1 MVDEQGV
8 EVEGVEAW
16 EQEQGACGVRIGVSS
31 EVLVNLDS
39 SLSVII
45 TFKEDR
51 GQWLVKT
58 LLEDGRPLTLS
69 LETVDE
75 VSFY

>member
-69 LETVDE
+69 LETEDE
-75 VSFY
+75 VSN

>member
-31 EVLVNLDS
+31 EVLVHFDS
-39 SLSVII
+39 SLSII
-45 TFKEDR
+45 INVKEHR

-69 LETVDE
+69 LETEDE
-75 VSFY
+75 VSI

>member
-1 MVDEQGV
+1 MDEQGV
-8 EVEGVEAW
+8 EVEGVQAW

-31 EVLVNLDS
+31 EVLVHFDS
-39 SLSVII
+39 SLSII
-45 TFKEDR
+45 INVKEHR

-69 LETVDE
+69 LETEDE
-75 VSFY
+75 VSI

>member
-8 EVEGVEAW
+8 EVEGVQAW

-31 EVLVNLDS
+31 EVLVHLAS
-39 SLSVII
+39 SLSII
-45 TFKEDR
+45 INVKEHR

-69 LETVDE
+69 LETEDE
-75 VSFY
+75 VSI

>member
-8 EVEGVEAW
+8 EVEGVQAW

-31 EVLVNLDS
+31 EVLVHFDS
-39 SLSVII
+39 SLSII
-45 TFKEDR
+45 INVKEHR

-69 LETVDE
+69 LETEDE
-75 VSFY
+75 VSI

>member
-31 EVLVNLDS
+31 EVLVHLAS
-39 SLSVII
+39 SLSII
-45 TFKEDR
+45 INVKEHR

-69 LETVDE
+69 LETEDE
-75 VSFY
+75 VSI

>member
-1 MVDEQGV
+1 M
-8 EVEGVEAW
+8 
-16 EQEQGACGVRIGVSS
+16 RIGVSS
-31 EVLVNLDS
+31 EVLVHLDK
-39 SLSVII
+39 SLAIII
-45 TFKEDR
+45 TSKEHR

-75 VSFY
+75 VSIY

>member
-8 EVEGVEAW
+8 EVDGVEAW

-31 EVLVNLDS
+31 EVLVHLAS
-39 SLSVII
+39 SLSII
-45 TFKEDR
+45 INVKEHR

-58 LLEDGRPLTLS
+58 LLKDGRPLTLS
-69 LETVDE
+69 LETEDE
-75 VSFY
+75 VSI

>member
-16 EQEQGACGVRIGVSS
+16 EQEQGACGVRIGASS

-69 LETVDE
+69 LETEDE
-75 VSFY
+75 VSI